1 VRRCHSFASYFP
13 RMNGHPF
20 PFRGGHRQP
29 PPPPPP
35 HSANAPN
42 LNNFFPQQSTP
53 QYPLNVPNPT
63 AAFFQPPPP
72 SFSFPNNARSFP
84 PQYPPPPPPNYKLAI
99 DHAERAAAAAY
110 SALLA
115 AGGSV
120 SAWEVSQNAL
130 LMLQVDSWN
139 SLGIKMQQVP
149 SLHRLMMTEGKV

>member
-1 VRRCHSFASYFP
+1 MRRFASFASYFP
-13 RMNGHPF
+13 PPMNGHPF
-20 PFRGGHRQP
+20 SFRGGHRQP
-29 PPPPPP
+29 SPPP

-42 LNNFFPQQSTP
+42 LNNFFLQPLPP

-63 AAFFQPPPP
+63 TAFFHPPPP
-72 SFSFPNNARSFP
+72 SFSFPNTARSFP
-84 PQYPPPPPPNYKLAI
+84 PQHPPPPPPNSKLAI
-99 DHAERAAAAAY
+99 EHADRAASTAC

-120 SAWEVSQNAL
+120 SAWEVSQKAL

-149 SLHRLMMTEGKV
+149 SLNRLMITEGKV